1 MIGGRT
7 WDEKKVMENGI
18 DIRGYDPE
26 INFIEDDTIIDGEF
40 QDPRYWEHKLPEIGQ
55 WLKVEP
61 LDIADDVCVIGFRGG
76 EYAVYPDLF
85 LTKEYFT
92 QAMRRMY
99 DKNENIKF
107 EVHTDDIGLAQ
118 QFFPAFNIIHDIGI
132 NWRAMRYAK
141 HAIIANS
148 SFYILP
154 RLLSGGVTIAP
165 RYWARRN
172 IKVWALP
179 QNYYSQF
186 TYI

>member
-1 MIGGRT
+1 
-7 WDEKKVMENGI
+7 
-18 DIRGYDPE
+18 
-26 INFIEDDTIIDGEF
+26 
-40 QDPRYWEHKLPEIGQ
+40 
-55 WLKVEP
+55 
-61 LDIADDVCVIGFRGG
+61 
-76 EYAVYPDLF
+76 
-85 LTKEYFT
+85 
-92 QAMRRMY
+92 MRRMY